1 MEDDTVDGWNPANQ
15 LRLVTYPIIYK
26 VLAPSK
32 RWLFGISEPS
42 TVSRHFSE
50 ILIIWQ
56 ERIVEEVGR
65 GQVSKIMLSIS
76 GENVPRHSQT
86 LVVDGRGW
94 YYSVMRFSNK
104 PLIRISGAFLKYD
117 FDHHHFSDVFFSV
130 SRCGCGRNSSP
141 PWCWR
146 CALTFTEAEALNDDV
161 ALSSLENEIQ
171 GASEKS
177 IWNADLLLV
186 GVEGG
191 CVCLMDG
198 IWEMEW
204 RMTSKR
210 WWFSMWI
217 WEACWLCGSPNAE
230 FWT

>member
-117 FDHHHFSDVFFSV
+117 FDHHHFSDVFFRLV
-130 SRCGCGRNSSP
+130 
-141 PWCWR
+141 
-146 CALTFTEAEALNDDV
+146 DV
-161 ALSSLENEIQ
+161 AVAETPLLHDAGDVPWLSLKPRHSMMMSLW
-171 GASEKS
+171 AP
-177 IWNADLLLV
+177 
-186 GVEGG
+186 
-191 CVCLMDG
+191 
-198 IWEMEW
+198 W
-204 RMTSKR
+204 RMRFKALPKNPYGTR
-210 WWFSMWI
+210 T
-217 WEACWLCGSPNAE
+217 CCL
-230 FWT
+230 